1 MILGLKGDKPG
12 QKRGD
17 NGCDCC
23 RKLSTC
29 ISCEAF
35 LYTLY
40 TFTLCICNIC
50 KAFTKVLSPAPAVV
64 SGVAILILNLLP
76 GVWGHTQMFGECEG

>member
-23 RKLSTC
+23 SKLSTC

-35 LYTLY
+35 LY

-64 SGVAILILNLLP
+64 SGFAILILNLLP